1 MKKSLLEEQN
11 TNLDQ
16 ASKISFRQRD
26 ALRKKNG
33 ALNEEIAR
41 IKANGGSGA
50 ATQSRSPEGT
60 SAANPQGLEQPVL
73 QRRAQN
79 SSAVEIRN
87 RLLAKHQTEQ
97 AEIENLL
104 EGRLGLPLQE
114 RERLLKKRCAE
125 LMHGWADAVGRLAEQ
140 IDAIESSL

>member
-1 MKKSLLEEQN
+1 M
-11 TNLDQ
+11 
-16 ASKISFRQRD
+16 
-26 ALRKKNG
+26 
-33 ALNEEIAR
+33 
-41 IKANGGSGA
+41 
-50 ATQSRSPEGT
+50 
-60 SAANPQGLEQPVL
+60 L
-73 QRRAQN
+73 QRQAQH

-87 RLLAKHQTEQ
+87 RLLAKHQSEQ

-104 EGRLGLPLQE
+104 EGQLGLPLQE